1 MDDYLSKPVDRKLL
15 YEAISKWTPTHVA
28 VAPSTNS
35 DA

>member
-15 YEAISKWTPTHVA
+15 YEAISKWTHNRA
-28 VAPSTNS
+28 AG